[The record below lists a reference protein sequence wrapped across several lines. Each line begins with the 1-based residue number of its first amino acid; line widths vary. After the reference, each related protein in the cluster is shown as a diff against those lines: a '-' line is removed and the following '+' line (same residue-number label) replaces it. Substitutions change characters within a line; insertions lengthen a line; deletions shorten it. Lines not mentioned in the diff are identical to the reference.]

1 VIWPPIA
8 NKTAKV
14 ETKID
19 SRLSR
24 LRRVALACSRPCLA
38 SNLASRSRSEFLIVG
53 DLVNWLQLSVDGVLD
68 EFTKFSKLFLILL
81 AL

>member
-68 EFTKFSKLFLILL
+68 EFTKISQLFLILL

>member
-1 VIWPPIA
+1 MIWPPIA

-24 LRRVALACSRPCLA
+24 LRLVALACSRPCLA

-53 DLVNWLQLSVDGVLD
+53 DLVNWFQLSVDGVLD
-68 EFTKFSKLFLILL
+68 EFTKISHLFLILL

>member
-1 VIWPPIA
+1 MIWPPIA

-68 EFTKFSKLFLILL
+68 EFTKISQLFLILL

>member
-1 VIWPPIA
+1 MIWPPIA

-14 ETKID
+14 EAKID

-24 LRRVALACSRPCLA
+24 LRRVALDCSRPCLA
-38 SNLASRSRSEFLIVG
+38 SNLASRSRSELLIVG
-53 DLVNWLQLSVDGVLD
+53 DLVNWCQLSVHGVLD
-68 EFTKFSKLFLILL
+68 EFTKISHLFLILL